1 MIRQL
6 DSTTS
11 VSGQIQPGDV
21 AGLKA
26 SGFSMIISNRP
37 DGEEPGQPTAAE
49 IQDAA
54 EAEGLEFRHV
64 PIIRGIGPADV
75 EAMQEALE
83 AAPGKLLAYCRSGN
97 RSALT
102 WAVAR
107 RGQGASIEDIQRAVA
122 GAGFDLSPV
131 EHLL

>member
-1 MIRQL
+1 
-6 DSTTS
+6 
-11 VSGQIQPGDV
+11 
-21 AGLKA
+21 
-26 SGFSMIISNRP
+26 MIICNRP
-37 DGEEPGQPTAAE
+37 DDEEPGQPLAAD

-54 EAEGLEFRHV
+54 QAEGLEFRHV

-75 EAMQEALE
+75 EAMKEALE
-83 AAPGKLLAYCRSGN
+83 AAPGKLLAYCRTGN

-107 RGQGASIEDIQRAVA
+107 RGQGASVEEIQRAVA

>member
-11 VSGQIQPGDV
+11 VSGQFQPADV

>member
-1 MIRQL
+1 MIRTL
-6 DSTTS
+6 DDKTS
-11 VSGQIQPGDV
+11 VSGQIQPADV
-21 AGLKA
+21 LGLKA
-26 SGFSMIISNRP
+26 SGVTMIICNRP
-37 DGEEPGQPTAAE
+37 DDEEPGQPLAAD

-54 EAEGLEFRHV
+54 QAEGLEFRHV

-75 EAMQEALE
+75 EAMKEALE
-83 AAPGKLLAYCRSGN
+83 AAPGKLLAYCRTGN

-107 RGQGASIEDIQRAVA
+107 RGQGASVEEIQRAVA